1 MIAIYQNEVLL
12 IEDKIKDH
20 IKKVY
25 KNVRITFQNEIIND
39 FLIGINVNVYD
50 IILNIDNDFYVETKD
65 LITTNDLL
73 LEIQNKIVT
82 SLSKIMKKHY
92 VRNTT

>member
-1 MIAIYQNEVLL
+1 MIAIYQNEALL
-12 IEDKIKDH
+12 LEDKLKEH

-25 KNVRITFQNEIIND
+25 KNVRVTFQNEIIND
-39 FLIGINVNVYD
+39 FLISISVNVYD

-65 LITTNDLL
+65 LITTNDLY

-82 SLSKIMKKHY
+82 SLSNIMKKHY
-92 VRNTT
+92 MRNTT